1 MYRSKVC
8 LIAIGMLIGSGTAGA
23 QSSVDRAFT
32 ATDSKC
38 EAITWSQEAL
48 EKYPKISEA
57 CQEVMER
64 DGKYYVKFSGTV
76 RRVSG
81 QDVTVNFKNGSDALT
96 LTTPENMSIYVDG
109 RARSV
114 SSLRRG
120 DELTFYVP
128 QDAVAAPPAP
138 AVVGVTVIPI
148 TRLRVAQATP
158 APAAQEPADNAP
170 QMPRTASLLPLLG
183 LSGLVLMIAGIAP
196 ALLRRRR
203 DQSGFNP

>member
-1 MYRSKVC
+1 
-8 LIAIGMLIGSGTAGA
+8 
-23 QSSVDRAFT
+23 
-32 ATDSKC
+32 
-38 EAITWSQEAL
+38 
-48 EKYPKISEA
+48 
-57 CQEVMER
+57 
-64 DGKYYVKFSGTV
+64 
-76 RRVSG
+76 
-81 QDVTVNFKNGSDALT
+81 
-96 LTTPENMSIYVDG
+96 
-109 RARSV
+109 V

-148 TRLRVAQATP
+148 TRLRVAQATTAP

-170 QMPRTASLLPLLG
+170 QMPRTASPLPLLG
-183 LSGLVLMIAGIAP
+183 LSGLVLMIAGMAP